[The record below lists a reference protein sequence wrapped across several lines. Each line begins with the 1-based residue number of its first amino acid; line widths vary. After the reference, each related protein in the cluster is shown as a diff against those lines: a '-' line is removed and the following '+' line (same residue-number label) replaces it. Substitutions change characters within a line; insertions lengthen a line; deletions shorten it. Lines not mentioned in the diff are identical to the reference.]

1 MEGDGREIY
10 RRSLEV
16 RLYRCQAVWFLSP
29 LKTHST
35 ELRRPAAAREE
46 RLVPFSYINY
56 KEKGICAQNH
66 GLS

>member
-1 MEGDGREIY
+1 MSGG
-10 RRSLEV
+10 LV
-16 RLYRCQAVWFLSP
+16 SP

>member
-1 MEGDGREIY
+1 MSGG
-10 RRSLEV
+10 LV
-16 RLYRCQAVWFLSP
+16 SP

-56 KEKGICAQNH
+56 KYKEKGICAQNH